1 MGAEMADLSPMD
13 RISLLRN
20 QLSVALLNKT
30 AMQRSASLQIRDQAT
45 DRYVRATDQIVE
57 HLAVLN
63 ETQVLDVIEQ
73 LVLQA
78 FGPVQA

>member
-1 MGAEMADLSPMD
+1 ME
-13 RISLLRN
+13 RIGLLRN
-20 QLSVALLNKT
+20 QLSVALVNKT
-30 AMQRSASLQIRDQAT
+30 AMQRSPSLQIRDQAT